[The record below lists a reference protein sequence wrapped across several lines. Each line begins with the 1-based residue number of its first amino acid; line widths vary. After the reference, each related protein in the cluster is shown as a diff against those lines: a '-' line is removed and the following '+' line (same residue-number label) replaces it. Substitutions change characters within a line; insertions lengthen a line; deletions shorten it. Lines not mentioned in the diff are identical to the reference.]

1 MGKYVKLRVVVGA
14 ALAFALSSAVLAAPA
29 QAAPTYPDAPT
40 ITAVTPTTTGTLVVT
55 YSLPASNGGSSITSY
70 QASVDGGEN
79 WPTCSD
85 SAGTC
90 SLVDLINGNTYSVQ
104 IRAVNGAG
112 PGPASAAVTGTPV
125 VPPGPD
131 PDKPATLP
139 SPRVWA
145 TAVFNPA
152 GNDLGLSVRAT
163 APLGVGTLPK
173 LTFNRAIPGKSVVER
188 HLTVKT
194 TDQLGRPYVVPGS
207 WGWLDDRTVMFRPK
221 SWWPGNARI
230 DIISTMDRAVL
241 GKTGS
246 TYVIGSPTLG
256 TTYTFT
262 TARRM
267 VIKVDGKTSQM
278 KVYVN
283 DKKVKTFPVSLGK
296 KEWETRNGVKVISTR
311 KEPKHTYTSVS
322 LDLTAADDTTNP
334 EFYEL
339 KDIPW
344 NTRLTPTGEFM
355 HAAPWALSRLGR
367 WNGSHGCTNMRVED
381 AKWIYDK
388 TIPGDVSIY
397 TNTGGETVEPGNGP
411 GGLWNIPWDKWLK
424 KSALRSV
431 TGSVDTTAP
440 APVPITDGSASA

>member
-1 MGKYVKLRVVVGA
+1 
-14 ALAFALSSAVLAAPA
+14 
-29 QAAPTYPDAPT
+29 
-40 ITAVTPTTTGTLVVT
+40 
-55 YSLPASNGGSSITSY
+55 
-70 QASVDGGEN
+70 
-79 WPTCSD
+79 
-85 SAGTC
+85 
-90 SLVDLINGNTYSVQ
+90 
-104 IRAVNGAG
+104 
-112 PGPASAAVTGTPV
+112 
-125 VPPGPD
+125 
-131 PDKPATLP
+131 
-139 SPRVWA
+139 
-145 TAVFNPA
+145 
-152 GNDLGLSVRAT
+152 
-163 APLGVGTLPK
+163 
-173 LTFNRAIPGKSVVER
+173 
-188 HLTVKT
+188 
-194 TDQLGRPYVVPGS
+194 
-207 WGWLDDRTVMFRPK
+207 
-221 SWWPGNARI
+221 
-230 DIISTMDRAVL
+230 MDRAVL
-241 GKTGS
+241 GKSGS

-296 KEWETRNGVKVISTR
+296 QEWETRNGVKVISTR

-322 LDLTAADDTTNP
+322 LDLTSADDTAHP
-334 EFYEL
+334 EYYEL

-424 KSALRSV
+424 KSALRNV

-440 APVPITDGSASA
+440 APVPISDGSASA